1 MILNARASS
10 TNCSTKTCD
19 LNESFGGVL
28 KEKAPKSF
36 DLRAFEAI
44 LLCFCTQ
51 SGNRTRT
58 PFTGTGF

>member
-1 MILNARASS
+1 MR
-10 TNCSTKTCD
+10 

-28 KEKAPKSF
+28 KEKAPKSY